1 MKQSVFSG
9 IVGVAIMA
17 LGLALASVPAEAQAT
32 RTWVSRDGDDA
43 NPCSTTAP
51 CHTFAAAISK
61 TAAFGEINVM
71 NGGAYGSVTIT
82 KSITIRSQ
90 VEAGVLAA
98 GNDGIIV
105 NVGAND
111 RVVLEGLDIEGS
123 GQGRNGINITNS
135 GTVDIIRC
143 AIRGFAQ
150 NGVNL
155 AGNAG
160 ARAYVYDS
168 VILNNGGG
176 LNIQGAGGAANTAIA
191 EKTLLD
197 NNKSFATQTAG
208 AGTLILIGSTLTGSP
223 SSIVAANGA
232 TVVSY
237 GNNVLQGNGAPTQT
251 MHLQ

>member
-1 MKQSVFSG
+1 MRKATFSG
-9 IVGVAIMA
+9 IVGATIVA
-17 LGLALASVPAEAQAT
+17 LGLALSSAPADAQAT
-32 RTWVSRDGDDA
+32 RTWVARNGDDI
-43 NPCSTTAP
+43 NPCSNTAP
-51 CHTFAAAISK
+51 CHTFAAAISR

-71 NGGAYGSVTIT
+71 NAGAYGSVTIT
-82 KSITIRSQ
+82 KSITIRSE

-98 GNDGIIV
+98 GNDGITV

-123 GQGRNGINITNS
+123 GQGRNGVNITNS

-143 AIRGFAQ
+143 AIRGFTQ
-150 NGVNL
+150 NGVNV

-176 LNIQGAGGAANTAIA
+176 LNIQGASGAANTAIV

-197 NNKSFATQTAG
+197 NNKSFTTQIDG
-208 AGTLILIGSTLTGSP
+208 AGTLTLIGSTLTGS
-223 SSIVAANGA
+223 SSAIVAAKGA
-232 TVVSY
+232 TVISY
-237 GNNVLQGNGAPTQT
+237 GNNVLQGSGTPTQT
-251 MHLQ
+251 LQPQ